1 MSAGVLID
9 AAARAA
15 ASPAGG
21 AHALGANGEAI
32 GSAPARAALPGRAE
46 MEDFLFHE
54 AALLDDWKVDEWAAL
69 FADDGEYMVAPTD
82 DPKAD
87 PKTTLFLVYDDRH
100 RLAERGKRL
109 MSKAAHAEFPHSRTV
124 HQYTNVRVTAG
135 DGGEVV
141 VRCAFVVTRCKG
153 AVNES
158 YPGHMV
164 FRLRREAEGWKVRSK
179 RVELALEVLRP
190 HGKVSIIL

>member
-1 MSAGVLID
+1 MSVAT
-9 AAARAA
+9 
-15 ASPAGG
+15 
-21 AHALGANGEAI
+21 
-32 GSAPARAALPGRAE
+32 RAE
-46 MEDFLFHE
+46 VEDFLFHE
-54 AALLDDWKVDEWAAL
+54 AALLDDWKVEAWADL
-69 FADDGEYMVAPTD
+69 FTDDGEYMIPPTD
-82 DPKAD
+82 DPHAD

-124 HQYTNVRVTAG
+124 HLYSNIRVAAG
-135 DGGEVV
+135 EGDETV
-141 VRCAFVVTRCKG
+141 VRCAFNVARSKG
-153 AVNES
+153 PVSES

-164 FRLRREAEGWKVRSK
+164 FRLRRIEGALRIRLK